1 MAYFIPFKE
10 SHTAKDLAY
19 VVLQV
24 ISSAHK
30 IPGDIVSN
38 RGNTFIIKFINALNA
53 RLGTNYKISTAYY
66 KETDRQT
73 KQIN

>member
-10 SHTAKDLAY
+10 LHTAEDLAY
-19 VVLQV
+19 VVLRAV
-24 ISSAHK
+24 SSAYR
-30 IPGDIVSN
+30 IPGDMVFN

-66 KETDRQT
+66 KETDG
-73 KQIN
+73 